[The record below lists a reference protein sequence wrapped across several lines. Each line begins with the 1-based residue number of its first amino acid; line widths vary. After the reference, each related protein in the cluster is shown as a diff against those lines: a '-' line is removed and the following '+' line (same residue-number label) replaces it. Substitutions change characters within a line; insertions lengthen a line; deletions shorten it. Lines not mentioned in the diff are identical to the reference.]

1 MIKKFLF
8 TVFLGLSAFANSLT
22 VGSNLPTLTVKDQ
35 FEKEFTIDAK
45 IKTIIFSATKD
56 ESATI
61 KDFLVTKDKN
71 YLTTN
76 NIAYVADITGMPSLI
91 SKFFALPKMKDYS
104 FSILLIDEDN
114 KWLTK
119 EMYPSSARLPSTLS
133 PPRGLGLSSTT
144 NSILFS
150 AAASIA
156 SPIVLM

>member
-114 KWLTK
+114 KALFPVEQDKITII
-119 EMYPSSARLPSTLS
+119 TLDNS
-133 PPRGLGLSSTT
+133 KITDIKFIKTT
-144 NSILFS
+144 EDL
-150 AAASIA
+150 AAT
-156 SPIVLM
+156 LK

>member
-76 NIAYVADITGMPSLI
+76 NIAYVADITGMPGIITSLI
-91 SKFFALPKMKDYS
+91 AMPKMKAYP
-104 FSILLIDEDN
+104 FSVLLVDDTNKGLFPVQEDMISVISLDNGKITDIKYVKTADELGKILN
-114 KWLTK
+114 
-119 EMYPSSARLPSTLS
+119 
-133 PPRGLGLSSTT
+133 
-144 NSILFS
+144 
-150 AAASIA
+150 
-156 SPIVLM
+156 

>member
-22 VGSNLPTLTVKDQ
+22 VGSDLPALTVKDQ
-35 FEKEFTIDAK
+35 FEKEHTIDAN
-45 IKTIIFSATKD
+45 IKTIIFSATKA

-61 KDFLVTKDKN
+61 KDFLATKDKD

-91 SKFFALPKMKDYS
+91 SKFFALPKMRDYA

-114 KWLTK
+114 KALFPVQEDK
-119 EMYPSSARLPSTLS
+119 ISIITLVNS
-133 PPRGLGLSSTT
+133 KITDIKYIKTT
-144 NSILFS
+144 EDLVANFK
-150 AAASIA
+150 
-156 SPIVLM
+156 